1 MVERVARYP
10 GRLCSR
16 AGNICCYAYR
26 RLEYDFMFLCLASFF
41 FPSFSPSLFGY
52 VSLRIASVQQSSAP
66 RQQVQC
72 VLVSFVFCL
81 IAQLIIPFVYLFHI
95 FSHFLFLV
103 GVFVVL
109 SYPVRSHLICLL

>member
-66 RQQVQC
+66 RQQIHVC
-72 VLVSFVFCL
+72 VLLVSFVFCL
-81 IAQLIIPFVYLFHI
+81 I
-95 FSHFLFLV
+95 S
-103 GVFVVL
+103 
-109 SYPVRSHLICLL
+109 